1 LTLLR
6 ATVALSLISLTAYA
20 ASDASVTE
28 PSGAPTGP
36 SAAPWAEVLNR
47 YQAGNQEQQ
56 VRLRDTSMEVEIEAR
71 LPRLKKEGSLHALR
85 QISRLGQI
93 TYDAV
98 QSSGDKM
105 VNKDVIAR
113 YMAAEAEASKGI
125 VDSRGRPQSIGL
137 TPDNYKFK
145 QKAVL
150 TANGRRIYIFQ
161 VTPRKSRLGL
171 FKGEIWVDS
180 DTGMPV
186 REAGRFVKSPSVF
199 LSKVDF
205 VREYEMIDGL
215 AVPAKVETRVE
226 TRLVGLAEL
235 SIRYNNYSFS
245 QTAQAG
251 ICALGW

>member
-1 LTLLR
+1 
-6 ATVALSLISLTAYA
+6 LISLTADA
-20 ASDASVTE
+20 ASDAS
-28 PSGAPTGP
+28 APAGP
-36 SAAPWAEVLNR
+36 SPVPWAEVLNR
-47 YQAGNQEQQ
+47 YQAANQEQQ
-56 VRLRDTSMEVEIEAR
+56 VRLRDASMEMEIEAR

-85 QISRLGQI
+85 QITRLGQI
-93 TYDAV
+93 SYEAV
-98 QSSGDKM
+98 RTAGDKM

-113 YMAAEAEASKGI
+113 YLAAEAEASKGI
-125 VDSRGRPQSIGL
+125 VDSRGRAQSIGL

-150 TANGRRIYIFQ
+150 TTSGRRIYIFQ

-180 DTGMPV
+180 GTGMPV

-199 LSKVDF
+199 LSNVDF
-205 VREYEMIDGL
+205 VREYETIDGL
-215 AVPAKVETRVE
+215 AVPDKVETRVE

-235 SIRYNNYSFS
+235 NIRYSNYSFL